1 VKSAPAATVTRAAP
15 LARTRRRALSRFA
28 GRALRQAVLAVA
40 ALLALYPVYFM
51 ASTALKS
58 RSDYLE
64 DRWGFPWPFS
74 WGNFGEA
81 TGGGDFARW
90 LTNSVTFTVGSVLL
104 STVIAALAA
113 FAIARMRFFGRDA
126 LLTVNVALMVV
137 PPVVMIIPL
146 FVLFTEL
153 ELVSTYHGVIL
164 IYAGL
169 VTPFSVYMLTNFFR
183 SIPRELVESAL
194 TDGASHLR
202 VLLQIVLPLAI
213 PALVTLVLVN
223 SLFVWNELLI
233 ALVFLPEDELK
244 TLMVGLTV
252 FRSRYN
258 LDVPVTMAG
267 MVVASIPMIL
277 LYVFGQRYFVRGLTA
292 GAIKG

>member
-1 VKSAPAATVTRAAP
+1 VRTAPAASVARAAP
-15 LARTRRRALSRFA
+15 LRRPLARSISRFA
-28 GRALRQAVLAVA
+28 GRALRQAVLVVA
-40 ALLALYPVYFM
+40 AVLALYPVYFM
-51 ASTALKS
+51 AATALKS

-64 DRWGFPWPFS
+64 DKWGFPWPLS
-74 WGNFGEA
+74 WGNFTEA
-81 TGGGDFARW
+81 VGGGDFARW
-90 LTNSVTFTVGSVLL
+90 LTNSVTFTIGSVVL
-104 STVIAALAA
+104 STAIAALAA

-126 LLTVNVALMVV
+126 LLTVSVALMVV

-146 FVLFTEL
+146 FVLFTQL

-169 VTPFSVYMLTNFFR
+169 ITPFSVYMLTNFFR

-202 VLLQIVLPLAI
+202 ILLQIVLPLSI
-213 PALVTLVLVN
+213 PALVTLILVN

-277 LYVFGQRYFVRGLTA
+277 LYVFGQRFFVRGLTA
-292 GAIKG
+292 GAVKG

>member
-1 VKSAPAATVTRAAP
+1 VREASAAP
-15 LARTRRRALSRFA
+15 VSRRASLGERRSRPGRRVA
-28 GRALRQAVLAVA
+28 GKIVRQAVLAGA
-40 ALLALYPVYFM
+40 AVVALYPVYFM
-51 ASTALKS
+51 ITTALKG
-58 RSDYLE
+58 REEYL
-64 DRWGFPWPFS
+64 DDKWGVPWPLS
-74 WGNFGEA
+74 WGNFSEA
-81 TGGGDFARW
+81 VGGGDFLRW
-90 LTNSVTFTVGSVLL
+90 FANSTVFTIGSVVV
-104 STVIAALAA
+104 STIVAALAA
-113 FAIARMRFFGRDA
+113 FAIARMRFRGRDA

-146 FVLFTEL
+146 FVLFTQL
-153 ELVSTYHGVIL
+153 ELVSSYHGVIL

-169 VTPFSVYMLTNFFR
+169 MTPFSVYMLTNFFR
-183 SIPRELVESAL
+183 SIPRELIESAL
-194 TDGASHLR
+194 TDGASNLR
-202 VLLQIVLPLAI
+202 ILLQIILPLAL

-267 MVVASIPMIL
+267 MLLASVPMIL
-277 LYVFGQRYFVRGLTA
+277 LYVFGQRFFVRGLTA
-292 GAIKG
+292 GAVKG